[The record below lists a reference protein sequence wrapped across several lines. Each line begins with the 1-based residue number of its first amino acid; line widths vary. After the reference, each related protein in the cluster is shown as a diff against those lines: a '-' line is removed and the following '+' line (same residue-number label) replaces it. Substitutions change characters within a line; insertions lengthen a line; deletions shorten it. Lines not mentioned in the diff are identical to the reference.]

1 MNKHM
6 ILGVLSIILI
16 TLGMQLDTI
25 DITLVGIALNISNL
39 LLLWN
44 AKLKDNKEK
53 IIILDASN
61 VSVKSRKV

>member
-53 IIILDASN
+53 IIILDANN
-61 VSVKSRKV
+61 VSVKSRKG